1 MAVSV
6 DFQDFVEEVME
17 RNDIVEVISE
27 YAKLKR
33 VGSRYAALCPLHNDK
48 KSPSLSISPDK
59 QLFHCFGCGA
69 GGNVIH
75 FIMAMEHL
83 DFMDALKYLA
93 DRARLPMPEQGAP
106 TDRKRREE
114 TMDKKQRIYQINAEA
129 ARYFYRN
136 LAGDAGKEAYAYLR
150 DRGITNATIKM
161 FGLGYAPQGWTSLL
175 DYLKEKGFSEHEV
188 FEAGLAKARDNG
200 SYYDAFYD
208 GRVMFPIINVQGN
221 IIGFG
226 GRIMQENSNTGK
238 YLNTPETLVFKKKEN
253 LFGLNLAKNSKA
265 GRMLLMEGYM
275 DVISLHQA
283 GINNA
288 VASLGTAFTPEQ
300 ARLLKKYTPKAV
312 LCYDADDAGR
322 KAALRAGDILSEQGI
337 KTKVLTITDGK
348 DPDEF
353 IKTKGP
359 EMFQVLV
366 EGARPLI
373 GYKIDAV
380 KQNYDLNDTEQ
391 LLEFTEAA
399 AAVLAE
405 ISSAVE
411 LELYTKQVAKE
422 TGVSPETLQAQVN
435 VLRRKQQQVK
445 DRQEERKERKQY
457 EERTGG
463 RRNLEEMGQK
473 NAERLLLN
481 FMAEDASV
489 LKKVQESGLEAADFS
504 EGIHRALA
512 EKLFA
517 LPEGKADINALLEQ
531 FPPEQVGTVTA
542 ILLDDKNTE
551 DKKNAAMQ
559 PLKKLLEAKQK
570 VKQSELLES
579 EDLAE
584 LDRML
589 KQSEQDKRRN
599 QTWKTKNKPQ

>member
-1 MAVSV
+1 MAVSS
-6 DFQDFVEEVME
+6 DFQDFVDEVVE

-75 FIMAMEHL
+75 FIQAMEHL

-93 DRARLPMPEQGAP
+93 DRARLPMPEQGSP
-106 TDRKRREE
+106 SDRKKREE

-129 ARYFYRN
+129 ARYFYRH
-136 LAGDAGKEAYAYLR
+136 LAGEKGKDALAYLR
-150 DRGITNATIKM
+150 ERGITNETIKM
-161 FGLGYAPQGWTSLL
+161 FGLGYAPEGWTSLL
-175 DYLKEKGFSEHEV
+175 DYLAEIGYQAHEV
-188 FEAGLAKARDNG
+188 YEAGLAKARDNG
-200 SYYDAFYD
+200 TYYDAFYD

-226 GRIMQENSNTGK
+226 GRIMVDNPNTGK

-265 GRMLLMEGYM
+265 GRILLMEGYM

-312 LCYDADDAGR
+312 LCYDADDAGK
-322 KAALRAGDILSEQGI
+322 KAALRAGDILAEQGI

-353 IKTKGP
+353 IKAKGP
-359 EMFQVLV
+359 EMFQVLI

-373 GYKIDAV
+373 AYKIDAI

-391 LLEFTEAA
+391 LLEFAEAA
-399 AAVLAE
+399 AGVLAE
-405 ISSAVE
+405 IRNAVE
-411 LELYTKQVAKE
+411 LELYTKLVAKE
-422 TGVSPETLQAQVN
+422 TGISVENLIAQIN
-435 VLRRKQQQVK
+435 ILRRKQAQVK
-445 DRQEERKERKQY
+445 ERQEERKERKSF

-463 RRNLEEMGQK
+463 RRDMEAMK
-473 NAERLLLN
+473 IRNAEQLLLN
-481 FMAEDASV
+481 FMAEDSGV
-489 LKKVQESGLEAADFS
+489 LKNVTESGLSYEDFT
-504 EGIHRALA
+504 EGIHRKLA
-512 EKLFA
+512 QLLFS
-517 LPEGKADINALLEQ
+517 GVSKNALLSHFSQE
-531 FPPEQVGTVTA
+531 ELGTVSA
-542 ILLDDKNTE
+542 ILLEDKNTE
-551 DKKNAAMQ
+551 NKRKEAEN
-559 PLKKLLEAKQK
+559 PLKILLTTKDKAKQ
-570 VKQSELLES
+570 QALLKNQ
-579 EDLAE
+579 DDAE
-584 LDRML
+584 TLRALDKML
-589 KQSEQDKRRN
+589 KDNRRN
-599 QTWKTKNKPQ
+599 